1 MPQGITFSH
10 VRPRVGEGVD
20 FIFRP
25 DAGGDI
31 SLTLPDE
38 IYLEWQGRVG
48 ERISDEDFAYLEK
61 ESETYSA
68 VLRGIDL
75 LDFGDATVTSMT
87 RKLRTK
93 GFSPAA
99 ARRAA
104 EILAERGLINELRFA
119 RRAVRYY
126 LEKKNYGRSRIIS
139 EMYAKGFSRETV
151 DEVMDGI
158 PHETFIAACR
168 AMIAKKY
175 GGSLPTDP
183 DGYRRAVSALFR
195 YGFSRGEISLAV
207 SEKE

>member
-25 DAGGDI
+25 DGGGNI
-31 SLTLPDE
+31 TLTLPDE
-38 IYLEWQGRVG
+38 LYLEWQGRVG

-61 ESETYSA
+61 ESETYCA
-68 VLRGIDL
+68 VLRGISL
-75 LDFGDATVTSMT
+75 LDFGDATVTLMT

-93 GFSPAA
+93 GFSQNA

-104 EILAERGLINELRFA
+104 EILAERGLINELRYA

-126 LEKKNYGRSRIIS
+126 LEKKNYGRSRIVS

-151 DEVMDGI
+151 DEVVDEI
-158 PHETFIAACR
+158 PSEAFVAACR
-168 AMIAKKY
+168 AVIARKY
-175 GGSLPTDP
+175 GGSLPKDP

-195 YGFSRGEISLAV
+195 YGFSRGEVSLAM

>member
-1 MPQGITFSH
+1 MPQGILFSH

-20 FIFRP
+20 FIFRT
-25 DAGGDI
+25 DTGEEI

-38 IYLEWQGRVG
+38 IYLEWQGRIG
-48 ERISDEDFAYLEK
+48 ECISDEDFAYLEK
-61 ESETYSA
+61 EAETYSA
-68 VLRGIDL
+68 VLRGINL

-87 RKLRTK
+87 RKLRGK

-99 ARRAA
+99 AHSAA
-104 EILAERGLINELRFA
+104 EILAERGLINEIRYA

-126 LEKKNYGRSRIIS
+126 IEKKNYGRSRIIS

-151 DEVMDGI
+151 DDVMDEV
-158 PHETFIAACR
+158 PNDAFIAACR

-175 GGSLPTDP
+175 GGSLPDDP
-183 DGYRRAVSALFR
+183 DNRRRAIAALFR
-195 YGFSRGEISLAV
+195 YGFSRGEISIAV